1 MPRPTS
7 YGEPPPE
14 VNATTPDD
22 GAVGRDLLRDV
33 LTGRGTV
40 GYNPRYMAAKDA
52 EEPVEVIARNKR
64 ARHDYEVLDTW
75 EAGLVLTGTEVK
87 ALREGRANLTDAFG
101 IVNEGEVF
109 LLNLHI
115 GGYGHGNVFNH
126 EPTRTRKLLLHKR
139 EIRRMIGAVER
150 QGLTLVPLDLYFKRG
165 RVKTRLALVRGK
177 QQHDKRD
184 DLKKREAEREMAR
197 ALRQR

>member
-1 MPRPTS
+1 MA
-7 YGEPPPE
+7 PE
-14 VNATTPDD
+14 VNATTLND
-22 GAVGRDLLRDV
+22 GAVGRDLLHDV
-33 LTGRGTV
+33 LTGRGSV
-40 GYNPRYMAAKDA
+40 GYNPRHMAAKDA

-177 QQHDKRD
+177 QQHDKRE